1 MRGSLIEQVG
11 HSMAHSNL
19 SEQNGALDNVL
30 RPRPIKL
37 GNPMVLRTQVQEAG
51 LKLLNAIE
59 ALPSG
64 ISRFFEAQDL
74 IVAPLTCQIVVGLPP
89 FLQMHRPRSNP
100 SHQQGNKC
108 EPNRNS
114 GYFLPL
120 IMPLASLILI
130 QRVIIEISGDSL
142 SCSGLGWQL
151 WF

>member
-1 MRGSLIEQVG
+1 MRGSLIDQVG
-11 HSMAHSNL
+11 HSMAHSDF
-19 SEQNGALDNVL
+19 SEQNSELDNVL

-51 LKLLNAIE
+51 LKPLNGIE

-64 ISRFFEAQDL
+64 ISRFFDAQVL
-74 IVAPLTCQIVVGLPP
+74 IVSPLTCQIVVGQPP

-100 SHQQGNKC
+100 SHQRGNKC

-114 GYFLPL
+114 GYFLRSTMRP
-120 IMPLASLILI
+120 ASLILI
-130 QRVIIEISGDSL
+130 QRVIIEISGDSS
-142 SCSGLGWQL
+142 SCSGLGWQS